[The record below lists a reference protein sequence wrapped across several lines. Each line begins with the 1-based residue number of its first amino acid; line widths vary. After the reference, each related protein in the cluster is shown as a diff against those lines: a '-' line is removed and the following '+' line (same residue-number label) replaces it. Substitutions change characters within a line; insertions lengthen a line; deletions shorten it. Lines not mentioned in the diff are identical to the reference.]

1 MGNTSS
7 NLFGGDS
14 GEEVDWRG
22 IPIPKKKEQAPP
34 VVEED
39 VEAQIKSLEAQI
51 EALKGR
57 LVDAEGAD

>member
-1 MGNTSS
+1 MGNTTA
-7 NLFGGDS
+7 NLFGGDG

-22 IPIPKKKEQAPP
+22 IPIPKKKEQVPP
-34 VVEED
+34 VEED

-51 EALKGR
+51 KALKGK